1 MNEATK
7 QKRLGEGFKCFSYPW
22 YAWHFQ
28 TQVPPE
34 ERLTDAECRLAW
46 HRDML
51 DESIEKCTRKVMNRK
66 TGKAEEVECMFI
78 DVGAEIRK
86 EQIQAEKRITSV
98 IVAKNNANQKAIERS
113 KQQAL
118 NFLSMSADDA
128 FFQAARWHAATLLLL
143 PALPIVIDLTTVISY
158 QFYHIVSYCHQSS
171 IVN

>member
-143 PALPIVIDLTTVISY
+143 PALPIVIT
-158 QFYHIVSYCHQSS
+158 
-171 IVN
+171 